1 MKVVPL
7 QLNYKRKKIMSTM
20 ELEVQKA
27 SLAREILSATDER
40 IINGIWLWLNNYN
53 PEVFLTQTA
62 KSKNRKQ
69 REEMNK
75 RYSMDLSNFKFNRED
90 ANNYE

>member
-1 MKVVPL
+1 L
-7 QLNYKRKKIMSTM
+7 QNNLKEKIMSTM

-40 IINGIWLWLNNYN
+40 VINGMWLWLSNYN
-53 PEVFLTQTA
+53 QISLAQTT
-62 KSKNRKQ
+62 KSKNRKR
-69 REEMNK
+69 REEMNR
-75 RYSMDLSNFKFNRED
+75 RYSMDLSSFKFNRED